1 MRVTGILAGSGILAV
16 LIQPLVLK
24 IPFIRVVLDWAV
36 LQAIHSPT
44 TFVCVSPVRF
54 HNFQQAVLFL
64 FRGKEN
70 WEMAREIFNKKRI
83 CYAGARVTRWHEL
96 VPKRGARTTWRH
108 KLVLKQGSRS
118 FWRRGCFV
126 SANSTSRAE
135 KYGKQGGRKN
145 QKRMENR
152 KRMALDLQWAR
163 NQSWLLK
170 WPIAMKC
177 AFSGRPLQ

>member
-1 MRVTGILAGSGILAV
+1 MRVRGILAGSGILAV

-64 FRGKEN
+64 FQGKEN
-70 WEMAREIFNKKRI
+70 WEMAREIINKKRI

-96 VPKRGARTTWRH
+96 VPKQGAQMTWWH
-108 KLVLKQGSRS
+108 KPIIKQGSRS

-135 KYGKQGGRKN
+135 KYEFKREWKIGKGWPWFAMSQELV
-145 QKRMENR
+145 MTAEVTDSHE
-152 KRMALDLQWAR
+152 MC
-163 NQSWLLK
+163 LL
-170 WPIAMKC
+170 
-177 AFSGRPLQ
+177 R